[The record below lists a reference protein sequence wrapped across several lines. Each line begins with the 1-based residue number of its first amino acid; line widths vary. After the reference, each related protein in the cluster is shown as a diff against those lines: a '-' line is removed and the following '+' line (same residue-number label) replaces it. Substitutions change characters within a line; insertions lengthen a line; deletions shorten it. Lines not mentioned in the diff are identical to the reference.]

1 MRTKETLKRTTE
13 KRHLTNVEF
22 VLPLLSPSMV
32 ALVNY
37 REDGVTPFFILWK
50 DGLKVTK
57 I

>member
-1 MRTKETLKRTTE
+1 MRRKEDLKRTTG
-13 KRHLTNVEF
+13 KRHLTIVGF
-22 VLPLLSPSMV
+22 VLPFLSPSMV